1 MWAQVLQIHLYNEFH
16 DGSPQSPAG
25 LTRAP
30 GGGRA
35 SPLRLASSNK
45 SMASRTQHSS
55 AEHGEHDQHFEQ
67 AELFTVFK
75 VLLEV
80 CPG

>member
-1 MWAQVLQIHLYNEFH
+1 MWAQVLQIHLYNEFR
-16 DGSPQSPAG
+16 DGSPAEPGRSDESPW
-25 LTRAP
+25 R
-30 GGGRA
+30 GRA

-45 SMASRTQHSS
+45 SVTSRTQHSS

-67 AELFTVFK
+67 AELFTVLK
-75 VLLEV
+75 VLSVV